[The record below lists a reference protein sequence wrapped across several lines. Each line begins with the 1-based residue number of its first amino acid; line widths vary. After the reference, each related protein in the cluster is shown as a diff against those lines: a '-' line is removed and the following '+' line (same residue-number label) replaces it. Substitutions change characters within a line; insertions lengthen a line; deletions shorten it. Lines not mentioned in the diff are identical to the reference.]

1 MKKNI
6 LFVTT
11 IVRTVEAFLIPHI
24 QSFLDQGYEVGVAA
38 NIDGTSV
45 DFLTRLGVKVHHV
58 PFSRSL
64 FHFGNV
70 KSFFKMRRVCKGYSV
85 LHLHTPI
92 ASFLSRMA
100 ASSKQKTLYTA
111 HGFHFNEQESWWKN
125 SFFKGMEKV
134 AATKTSELV
143 VTNQDDLKEAQVLF
157 PALSLHYVEGVGV
170 NIEHF
175 SPHRINLKNPR
186 HVRKSL
192 GLLPGTKV
200 IVHIAELNENKR
212 QIDVVEAA
220 SLLQKE
226 MTNFV
231 ILLIGK
237 GHLQKEIQ
245 QEIWNRKLEKHIRCI
260 GFVEDIPSV
269 LNIAHIGLLVSLRE
283 GLPRS
288 IMEMM
293 SMEIPVIA
301 TNIRGNRDLV
311 QNGKTGYLVDVK
323 SPAQIAQKCRD
334 LLENEEQAKQFGI
347 LGRKV
352 IEEQYSL
359 PIILKKMDSIY
370 KKLWN
375 QQD

>member
-1 MKKNI
+1 MKKKI

-24 QSFLDQGYEVGVAA
+24 QSFLDQGYEVGVAC
-38 NIDGTSV
+38 NTDGAS
-45 DFLTRLGVKVHHV
+45 DEFLTKLGVKVHHV
-58 PFSRSL
+58 PFSRSP
-64 FHFGNV
+64 FHLGNV
-70 KSFFKMRRVCKGYSV
+70 KAYFIMRRLCKGYTL
-85 LHLHTPI
+85 LHLHTPNS
-92 ASFLSRMA
+92 SFISRMA
-100 ASSKQKTLYTA
+100 ALKKQKVLYTA
-111 HGFHFNEQESWWKN
+111 HGFHFNEHQSRWKN
-125 SFFKGMEKV
+125 TFFKTMEKI
-134 AATKTSELV
+134 ASFKTTELI
-143 VTNQDDLKEAQVLF
+143 VTNTDDLKEAQRLF
-157 PALSLHYVEGVGV
+157 PALSLHYVKGIGVD
-170 NIEHF
+170 NDRF
-175 SPHRINLKNPR
+175 NRDSSLLKEPEK
-186 HVRKSL
+186 VRKKL

-226 MTNFV
+226 MSNFV

-237 GHLQKEIQ
+237 GRLQKEIQ
-245 QEIWNRKLEKHIRCI
+245 QEIWNKKLEKHIRCV
-260 GFVEDIPSV
+260 GFVEDVPSV
-269 LNIAHIGLLVSLRE
+269 VNIAQIGLLVSMRE

-311 QNGKTGYLVDVK
+311 QDGKTGYLVDVK
-323 SPAQIAQKCRD
+323 SPGQIAQKCKE
-334 LLENEEQAKQFGI
+334 LLENEEKAKKFGI
-347 LGRKV
+347 LGKKV

-359 PIILKKMDSIY
+359 PIILKKMDTIY